1 MSNIMNYLRTSTMR
15 LFGERTKKVKPT
27 LLQSVNFSRLC
38 SVPFLSAREGFHP
51 KRNQARQKLSTL
63 PTTRLE
69 DLAGDVYFETARRH
83 AKFKA
88 DDVRLS
94 LIYS

>member
-1 MSNIMNYLRTSTMR
+1 MR
-15 LFGERTKKVKPT
+15 LFGERMKKVRLT
-27 LLQSVNFSRLC
+27 LLQSENFSGLC

-63 PTTRLE
+63 PTTRCQ
-69 DLAGDVYFETARRH
+69 DLAGDVYFEIARRH